1 MTPVVINLNIERAEI
16 MQAILCSEKTGIY
29 EVFVK
34 PF

>member
-16 MQAILCSEKTGIY
+16 MRAILRSGKTGIY

>member
-1 MTPVVINLNIERAEI
+1 MTPVVINLNIECTEI
-16 MQAILCSEKTGIY
+16 IQAILCSVKTGIY